1 MQAGNFRRDYPGNS
15 LPPHFSSYGAWKHKE
30 SRVHTAPRPGMSL
43 CPPGTESCTNI
54 SEARRLAA
62 TEPNLG
68 PSPGNDL
75 ARGITAH
82 YSHGK

>member
-1 MQAGNFRRDYPGNS
+1 M
-15 LPPHFSSYGAWKHKE
+15 
-30 SRVHTAPRPGMSL
+30 HTAPRPGMSL

>member
-1 MQAGNFRRDYPGNS
+1 MYD
-15 LPPHFSSYGAWKHKE
+15 
-30 SRVHTAPRPGMSL
+30 APWPRISL

-54 SEARRLAA
+54 SEARRLPA
-62 TEPNLG
+62 TESNSG

-75 ARGITAH
+75 ARGITVH

>member
-1 MQAGNFRRDYPGNS
+1 M
-15 LPPHFSSYGAWKHKE
+15 YGAPQ
-30 SRVHTAPRPGMSL
+30 PRMRL

-54 SEARRLAA
+54 SEAWRLPA
-62 TEPNLG
+62 TESNLG